1 MLCPSRSHRYSVP
14 SGVAAQGQG
23 DVQED
28 DNVTDGED
36 RQVLDGGAVDFI
48 LQRALRT
55 HNQVTDHLLGFPVE
69 QPTACSGE
77 LQEPLTRVP
86 YWGGHRLSPPRAVQE
101 QVEPGCGF
109 DWS

>member
-1 MLCPSRSHRYSVP
+1 MLDPSGSHRYSFP

-48 LQRALRT
+48 LQGALRA
-55 HNQVTDHLLGFPVE
+55 HNQVTNHVLGLSVE
-69 QPTACSGE
+69 HTLYALGSYRS
-77 LQEPLTRVP
+77 L
-86 YWGGHRLSPPRAVQE
+86 
-101 QVEPGCGF
+101 
-109 DWS
+109 